1 MQKLL
6 VNKSFKMD
14 CSKIKFVV
22 CDVDGT
28 LTDGGMYITSDGTH
42 FKKFNTKDGMAVKM
56 LYQNN
61 YHVGL
66 ISHSKTK
73 EMVNE
78 RANML
83 SIKHCYVGGDDKL
96 TILNQWITEL
106 GISLEEVAY
115 LGDDNNDLNIMENVG
130 LAVCPSDAS
139 KRISKIADITL
150 INKGGDACLREFVEE
165 HLGLI

>member
-1 MQKLL
+1 
-6 VNKSFKMD
+6 MD

-28 LTDGGMYITSDGTH
+28 LTDGGMYITSEGTH
-42 FKKFNTKDGMAVKM
+42 FKRFNTKDGMAVKM

-73 EMVNE
+73 EMVTE

-83 SIKHCYVGGDDKL
+83 SIKHCYVGSGDKL
-96 TILNQWITEL
+96 SILNEWIAEL
-106 GISLEEVAY
+106 GLSLNEVAY
-115 LGDDNNDLNIMENVG
+115 LGDDNNDIKVMQNVG
-130 LAVCPSDAS
+130 VSVCPADAS
-139 KRISKIADITL
+139 KKVIEIADIKL
-150 INKGGDACLREFVEE
+150 NSNGGDACLREFVEE
-165 HLGLI
+165 HLSL